1 VSREAA
7 RSLGRT
13 GTIAGLA
20 VLAACRP
27 AGPAYERPAAVTSVK
42 WETPAPWRPSE
53 PKDAIT
59 RGEWWKVFHDD
70 ALNDLEADVNV
81 VNQNLTAAE
90 ARYDQAKALAAVAF
104 AGRYPVVSWN
114 RQVDRQR
121 LSGNRPGNPNPGTPV
136 TQSDFALP
144 FTASY
149 EVDLFG
155 KRHRSLEAAAASL
168 QASAADLETARLGLG
183 AEMARD
189 YFSLV
194 EVDAEIEVLD
204 HAVQALER
212 GLQLVEARRDGGLA
226 SGLDVA
232 QEETLLNAT
241 RTQATLVRRDRSMFE
256 HAIADLAGQSA
267 ADFHLPARPLVAEA
281 PAVAI
286 GLPSDVLERRPD
298 VAEREREMAAANA
311 GIGVAMSAYFPSV
324 TLFGSG
330 GWESTALGSIFSA
343 ASTLW
348 SIGAAATQQIFNG
361 GATAAGVRLAQAQYN
376 EAVANYR
383 ESVLNAF
390 HEVEDAISGLGVL
403 HEARASQT
411 AAVDA
416 AQRALDI
423 ATTRYQGGL
432 ASYLDVVSAQESLFN
447 AELLSVHIR
456 GQELVTSV
464 GLVTALGG
472 GWDAA
477 SLAAIKALPPKPAA
491 KTSGGG
497 SREQR

>member
-1 VSREAA
+1 VIGRRSGACGGVLALAA
-7 RSLGRT
+7 
-13 GTIAGLA
+13 
-20 VLAACRP
+20 LAACRP
-27 AGPAYERPAAVTSVK
+27 AGPAYERPGAVTSVK
-42 WETPAPWRPSE
+42 WETPAPWLPSD

-70 ALNDLEADVNV
+70 ALNDLEANVNV
-81 VNQNLTAAE
+81 SNQTLTAAA

-104 AGRYPVVSWN
+104 AGRYPVVGASP
-114 RQVDRQR
+114 QIDRQR
-121 LSGNRPGNPNPGTPV
+121 LSGNRPNSPTPGAAQTE
-136 TQSDFALP
+136 SDFVMP

-155 KRHRSLEAAAASL
+155 KRHRSLEAAEASL

-194 EVDAEIEVLD
+194 EVDAEIDVLD

-241 RTQATLVRRDRSMFE
+241 RTQATLVRRDRSTFE

-267 ADFHLPARPLVAEA
+267 ADFHVPARPLVAEA
-281 PAVAI
+281 PTVAI

-298 VAEREREMAAANA
+298 IAEREREMAAANA
-311 GIGVAMSAYFPSV
+311 
-324 TLFGSG
+324 GSG

-361 GATAAGVRLAQAQYN
+361 GATAAGVRLAQAQYT

-403 HEARASQT
+403 HDARASQT

-432 ASYLDVVSAQESLFN
+432 ASYLDVVSAQESLFS
-447 AELLSVHIR
+447 AELLSVQIR
-456 GQELVTSV
+456 GEELVTSV

-472 GWDAA
+472 GWDAS
-477 SLAAIKALPPKPAA
+477 SLAAIKAVPPKPAA

-497 SREQR
+497 SREER

>member
-1 VSREAA
+1 VTAAGVA
-7 RSLGRT
+7 RSSGVAAT
-13 GTIAGLA
+13 VA
-20 VLAACRP
+20 VLVAVAACRP
-27 AGPAYERPAAVTSVK
+27 AGPTYERPDAPTPVK
-42 WETPAPWRPSE
+42 WDVPEPWRPSD
-53 PKDAIT
+53 PKDAIA
-59 RGEWWKVFHDD
+59 RGEWWKVFHDP
-70 ALNDLEADVNV
+70 ALDELEQDVTI

-90 ARYDQAKALAAVAF
+90 ARYDQSKALAAIAF

-114 RQVDRQR
+114 RLIDRQR
-121 LSGNRPGNPNPGTPV
+121 LSGNRPGNPSPGTAL
-136 TQSDFALP
+136 TESDFELP

-189 YFSLV
+189 YFSLA
-194 EVDAEIEVLD
+194 ETDAEIDVLD
-204 HAVQALER
+204 RAVQALER
-212 GLQLVEARRDGGLA
+212 GLQLVQARRDGGLA

-241 RTQATLVRRDRSMFE
+241 RTQATLVRRDRATLE
-256 HAIADLAGQSA
+256 HAIAELAGQA
-267 ADFHLPARPLVAEA
+267 APDFHLPSRPLVAE
-281 PAVAI
+281 PPPLTV

-298 VAEREREMAAANA
+298 VAEREREMAVANA
-311 GIGVAMSAYFPSV
+311 RIGVAMTAYFPSV

-330 GWESTALGSIFSA
+330 GWQSTALGSIFSA

-348 SIGAAATQQIFNG
+348 SLGAAAKQQIFNG
-361 GATAAGVRLAQAQYN
+361 GANAAGVHFA
-376 EAVANYR
+376 EAAYSESVANYR

-390 HEVEDAISGLGVL
+390 REVEDAIAGLGVL
-403 HEARASQT
+403 HDARTSQT

-423 ATTRYQGGL
+423 ATSRYQGGL
-432 ASYLDVVSAQESLFN
+432 ANYLDVVSAQESLFQ
-447 AELLSVHIR
+447 AERLSVQIR
-456 GQELVTSV
+456 GDELVTSV

-477 SLAAIKALPPKPAA
+477 SLAAVKAVPPKPA
-491 KTSGGG
+491 KTSGG
-497 SREQR
+497 SRK

>member
-1 VSREAA
+1 
-7 RSLGRT
+7 
-13 GTIAGLA
+13 
-20 VLAACRP
+20 
-27 AGPAYERPAAVTSVK
+27 
-42 WETPAPWRPSE
+42 
-53 PKDAIT
+53 
-59 RGEWWKVFHDD
+59 
-70 ALNDLEADVNV
+70 
-81 VNQNLTAAE
+81 
-90 ARYDQAKALAAVAF
+90 
-104 AGRYPVVSWN
+104 
-114 RQVDRQR
+114 
-121 LSGNRPGNPNPGTPV
+121 
-136 TQSDFALP
+136 
-144 FTASY
+144 
-149 EVDLFG
+149 
-155 KRHRSLEAAAASL
+155 
-168 QASAADLETARLGLG
+168 
-183 AEMARD
+183 M
-189 YFSLV
+189 
-194 EVDAEIEVLD
+194 LD
-204 HAVQALER
+204 HAVQSLER
-212 GLQLVEARRDGGLA
+212 GLQLVVARRDGGLA

-241 RTQATLVRRDRSMFE
+241 RTQATLVRRDRSTFE
-256 HAIADLAGQSA
+256 HAIADLAGQSPV
-267 ADFHLPARPLVAEA
+267 DFHLPARPLVAEP

-298 VAEREREMAAANA
+298 VAERERQMAAANA
-311 GIGVAMSAYFPSV
+311 GIGVAMTAYFPSV

-330 GWESTALGSIFSA
+330 GWESAALGSIFSA

-383 ESVLNAF
+383 ASVLNAF

-403 HEARASQT
+403 HDARASQT

-432 ASYLDVVSAQESLFN
+432 ASYLDVVSAQGSLFS
-447 AELLSVHIR
+447 AELLSVQIR
-456 GQELVTSV
+456 GEELVTSV

-477 SLAAIKALPPKPAA
+477 SLAAIKAVPPKPAP

>member
-1 VSREAA
+1 MTRKAA
-7 RSLGRT
+7 RSIARA
-13 GTIAGLA
+13 GTTAGLA
-20 VLAACRP
+20 IVAACRP

-42 WETPAPWRPSE
+42 WETPAPWRPSD

-70 ALNDLEADVNV
+70 ALNDLEADVSV
-81 VNQNLTAAE
+81 VNQNFAAAQ

-104 AGRYPVVSWN
+104 AGRYPVVNASP
-114 RQVDRQR
+114 QLDRQR
-121 LSGNRPGNPNPGTPV
+121 LSGNRPNSPSPGTAQ
-136 TQSDFALP
+136 TQSDFVVP

-189 YFSLV
+189 YFSLA
-194 EVDAEIEVLD
+194 EVDAEIDVLD

-212 GLQLVEARRDGGLA
+212 GLQLVEARRGGGLA

-241 RTQATLVRRDRSMFE
+241 RTQATLVRRDRSTFE
-256 HAIADLAGQSA
+256 HAIADLAGQSS
-267 ADFHLPARPLVAEA
+267 ADFHLPARPLVAEP

-311 GIGVAMSAYFPSV
+311 GIGVAMTAYFPSV

-403 HEARASQT
+403 HDARASQT

-432 ASYLDVVSAQESLFN
+432 ASYLDVVSAQESLFS
-447 AELLSVHIR
+447 AELLSVQIR
-456 GQELVTSV
+456 GEELVTSV

-477 SLAAIKALPPKPAA
+477 SLAAIKAVPPKPAA